1 MVAIMEQGNLS
12 TGERRKESNHKKVEE
27 KQRSVGSQQ
36 QSQQHRRFLPLMG
49 DNFYNC
55 ELCGVGIAVLQI
67 VTDSRKGEGQ
77 FKVCGACLKKYI
89 DEETA

>member
-1 MVAIMEQGNLS
+1 MEQRNLS
-12 TGERRKESNHKKVEE
+12 TGERSKESIDKKMEE
-27 KQRSVGSQQ
+27 KQHSVGFQQ
-36 QSQQHRRFLPLMG
+36 HSHQHRRFLPLMG

-67 VTDSRKGEGQ
+67 VTDSDKGEGQ
-77 FKVCGACLKKYI
+77 FKVCCACLKKYI

>member
-1 MVAIMEQGNLS
+1 
-12 TGERRKESNHKKVEE
+12 
-27 KQRSVGSQQ
+27 
-36 QSQQHRRFLPLMG
+36 MG
-49 DNFYNC
+49 DSFYNC

-67 VTDSRKGEGQ
+67 VTDSGKGEGQ